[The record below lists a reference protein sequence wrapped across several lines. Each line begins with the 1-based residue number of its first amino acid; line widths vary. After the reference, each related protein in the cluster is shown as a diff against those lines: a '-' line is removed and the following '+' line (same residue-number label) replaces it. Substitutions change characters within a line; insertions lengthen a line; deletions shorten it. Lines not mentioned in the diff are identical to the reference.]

1 MKFYSKKNSQLGGSD
16 LQIASA
22 RLRAFS
28 LAEALV
34 ALVIMAFICASV
46 LVVINRSIASASDS
60 VLQMQAFEVARNN
73 MEKLLAKSSA
83 KEMVE
88 FGTSEKYP
96 AIQWQTTVET
106 FYEPLTSAMWL
117 QAVCSAEYTDAE
129 GDEQNIELTHWLTN
143 LTKAELA
150 KILERK
156 LLARQTSGGP
166 DEKPGPD
173 DKPEPD
179 EEPKPDEEPVDC
191 DSLPFCERAFCYFEQ
206 YGGLPP
212 GMGWEE
218 LQRFMNECWS
228 LL

>member
-1 MKFYSKKNSQLGGSD
+1 MKFYSKKNSQLDGSD

-46 LVVINRSIASASDS
+46 LVVINRSITSASDS

-73 MEKLLAKSSA
+73 MEKLLAKDSA

-88 FGTSEKYP
+88 FGTSQKYP

-117 QAVCSAEYTDAE
+117 RAVCSAEYTDAE
-129 GDEQNIELTHWLTN
+129 GAEQNIELTHWLTN

-150 KILERK
+150 KILQRK
-156 LLARQTSGGP
+156 LLAMQ
-166 DEKPGPD
+166 
-173 DKPEPD
+173 
-179 EEPKPDEEPVDC
+179 
-191 DSLPFCERAFCYFEQ
+191 
-206 YGGLPP
+206 
-212 GMGWEE
+212 
-218 LQRFMNECWS
+218 N
-228 LL
+228 

>member
-1 MKFYSKKNSQLGGSD
+1 MKFCFKRNLFIDRGGS
-16 LQIASA
+16 QRIPAQ
-22 RLRAFS
+22 RRAFS

-34 ALVIMAFICASV
+34 ALIILAFICTSV

-60 VLQMQAFEVARNN
+60 MLQMQAFEVARNN

-88 FGTSEKYP
+88 FGISEKYS

-129 GDEQNIELTHWLTN
+129 GAEQKVELTHWLTA

-150 KILERK
+150 KVLERK
-156 LLARQTSGGP
+156 LLARQTLGGP
-166 DEKPGPD
+166 DKKPGPD
-173 DKPEPD
+173 EEPEPG
-179 EEPKPDEEPVDC
+179 EEPKPDEPLVDC
-191 DSLPFCERAFCYFEQ
+191 DSLPFCERAFCYLEQ
-206 YGGLPP
+206 YGRLPP
-212 GMGWEE
+212 MEWEE
-218 LQRFMNECWS
+218 LERFMNECW
-228 LL
+228 